1 MVSLRGGLPDVTGLS
16 PQAAASTRPLTA
28 WGPDLPLVD
37 LSTVGTGRGPAGR
50 ERATSF
56 MGTAAREV
64 GDALIVVA
72 VLGRFFAL
80 VAVMLVERRFGQLR
94 RGAEA

>member
-1 MVSLRGGLPDVTGLS
+1 
-16 PQAAASTRPLTA
+16 
-28 WGPDLPLVD
+28 
-37 LSTVGTGRGPAGR
+37 
-50 ERATSF
+50 
-56 MGTAAREV
+56 MGTAVREV

-80 VAVMLVERRFGQLR
+80 VAVMLVERRFGQPR